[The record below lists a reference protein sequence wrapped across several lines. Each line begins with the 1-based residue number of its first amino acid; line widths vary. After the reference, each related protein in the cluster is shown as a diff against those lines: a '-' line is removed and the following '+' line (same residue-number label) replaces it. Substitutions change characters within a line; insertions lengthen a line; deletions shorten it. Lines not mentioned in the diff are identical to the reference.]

1 MIHLVYL
8 GPLEGIRQ
16 RDPLSLLLFTIVAE
30 ALGAMLIKI
39 KDFGLTRGYEA
50 RKNEEAVTH
59 LQFADDTILF
69 SLVRKNV
76 INSKKNF
83 AVLSLILKIEDQ
95 YVKRVYSQGL
105 VAQRRQTSLWPIAS
119 TTKLRGPIQYFIF

>member
-8 GPLEGIRQ
+8 GPLEGIIQ
-16 RDPLSLLLFTIVAE
+16 RDPLSLFLFTIVAE
-30 ALGAMLIKI
+30 ALGAMLTKI

-50 RKNEEAVTH
+50 RQNEEAVTH
-59 LQFADDTILF
+59 IQFADDTILF
-69 SLVRKNV
+69 SWVRKNV

-95 YVKRVYSQGL
+95 YVKEFL
-105 VAQRRQTSLWPIAS
+105 RRGWL
-119 TTKLRGPIQYFIF
+119 LRGGKPVFGQ